1 MSTGG
6 AKKNTIS
13 SSAIL
18 SSDPAEWLNDAQVA
32 NDNLLM
38 VMPERGRLRLNY
50 PRNGPSIGDLFRSKF
65 VQGIVQGAMQDPLS
79 LLWGSCRT
87 TWPASTGTS

>member
-38 VMPERGRLRLNY
+38 VMPERGRLRFNY
-50 PRNGPSIGDLFRSKF
+50 PRNGPSIGDLFLRERY
-65 VQGIVQGAMQDPLS
+65 VIT
-79 LLWGSCRT
+79 R
-87 TWPASTGTS
+87 